1 MLISDGSY
9 VFDYKKFVTEEE
21 DDSVMEDDPLSL
33 EDDRHVM
40 KDDPLGSV
48 EGDPDVVTLED
59 DINLDLDD
67 LVSNH
72 LDEAIS
78 MLVHLFKKLLHSLPL
93 SLSTSKPTAWIR
105 MSVLFRLPY
114 KKQVS
119 LISEPVT

>member
-33 EDDRHVM
+33 EDDRLVM

-48 EGDPDVVTLED
+48 EDDPDEVTLED

-72 LDEAIS
+72 LDEAIT
-78 MLVHLFKKLLHSLPL
+78 MLVHLFKNLLHSLPL
-93 SLSTSKPTAWIR
+93 SLSLQTYSMDPN
-105 MSVLFRLPY
+105 
-114 KKQVS
+114 
-119 LISEPVT
+119 ISSFQASSTKNRFL